1 MPILCLDFGYCP
13 LVWVKHSRTL
23 YNSIYGL
30 HKKVLSLGYNDFL
43 SRFSELL
50 ETGKSV
56 TIHHRNLQTVAYEIL
71 EVKNNMAPEI

>member
-56 TIHHRNLQTVAYEIL
+56 TVNIRS
-71 EVKNNMAPEI
+71 KK